1 MLFPKPFLFPYVNP
15 IDESNSPI
23 MRDNYLSSIKK
34 QFLYNRELGWKT
46 ISQLPEEKINWQYNQ
61 ESNSITQLVKHLSS
75 NMLSRWTDFLSSDGE
90 KAWRVRDSEFES
102 ESFNKDQIKK
112 VWDKGWN
119 CLLDTIDSLETQ
131 DLDKVVYIRNQGH
144 TVVEAI
150 NRQLSH
156 YSYHVG
162 QIVFIGKMIQN
173 DQWQSLSIPRGQSA
187 SYNQK
192 MFSKEKQ
199 RAHFTHDFL
208 PKKER

>member
-1 MLFPKPFLFPYVNP
+1 MK
-15 IDESNSPI
+15 
-23 MRDNYLSSIKK
+23 DNYLSSIKK

-75 NMLSRWTDFLSSDGE
+75 NMLSRWTDFLNSDGE
-90 KAWRVRDSEFES
+90 KEWRVRDAEFES
-102 ESFNKDQIKK
+102 ETFTIDQIKK
-112 VWDKGWN
+112 AWDKGWD
-119 CLLDTIDSLETQ
+119 CLLDTIDSLEPQ

-162 QIVFIGKMIQN
+162 QIVFVGKMIKN
-173 DQWQSLSIPRGQSA
+173 DQWQSLSIPRGQSV
-187 SYNQK
+187 SYNQE
-192 MFSKEKQ
+192 MFSKEKE
-199 RAHFTHDFL
+199 RAHFTKDFL
-208 PKKER
+208 PKKEE